1 MKMKSL
7 IGKRIRKIAATFV
20 FTLLIVFGFSF
31 KALALEFPLY
41 NLDTG
46 VPSSYEVAEINSFE
60 ISGSSFSAALK
71 ARTIEANNVSI
82 VVNGDFGGW
91 TFDDGERAVL
101 GYCEETGSKTTRLI
115 RLLIREREANVVTM
129 VISIDSVM
137 YSLDINADAINIAQQ
152 LPSLFDRVPHLERD
166 AALEL
171 YSPSEA
177 PSSTHVLASA
187 FEDEGGAFASGEEAA
202 RSAGSYTE
210 YLRFSN
216 NLNSGATI
224 KLSAYD
230 IDKSFITSPGWHHT
244 YSLNGNQPY
253 AFSSNVVPNGSDYLL
268 FQIAFLDI
276 RTVDHHDPTGA
287 ATLGEAGM
295 QISYYVGCVGE
306 YIKSTGTC
314 SVKFINTGLAI
325 KGASLSI
332 SGLKNQACFTESS
345 GGVKASGK
353 SINLLSLALS
363 PSDILLDIFN
373 NFTGKNSS
381 TETVREIHGGLAQQ
395 LAKGKLVRAIA
406 IVHSDGLIK
415 VSGDP
420 NKADYINVG
429 GKIEHAAGNVQND
442 INFSFKYDCVASI

>member
-1 MKMKSL
+1 M
-7 IGKRIRKIAATFV
+7 
-20 FTLLIVFGFSF
+20 
-31 KALALEFPLY
+31 
-41 NLDTG
+41 
-46 VPSSYEVAEINSFE
+46 PSSYEVAEINSFE

-115 RLLIREREANVVTM
+115 RLLIREREANVVNM

-230 IDKSFITSPGWHHT
+230 IDSN
-244 YSLNGNQPY
+244 SLDN
-253 AFSSNVVPNGSDYLL
+253 
-268 FQIAFLDI
+268 
-276 RTVDHHDPTGA
+276 R
-287 ATLGEAGM
+287 
-295 QISYYVGCVGE
+295 
-306 YIKSTGTC
+306 
-314 SVKFINTGLAI
+314 
-325 KGASLSI
+325 
-332 SGLKNQACFTESS
+332 
-345 GGVKASGK
+345 
-353 SINLLSLALS
+353 
-363 PSDILLDIFN
+363 
-373 NFTGKNSS
+373 
-381 TETVREIHGGLAQQ
+381 
-395 LAKGKLVRAIA
+395 
-406 IVHSDGLIK
+406 
-415 VSGDP
+415 
-420 NKADYINVG
+420 
-429 GKIEHAAGNVQND
+429 
-442 INFSFKYDCVASI
+442 